1 VRTAD
6 FCFGRQ
12 HDSCARLRK
21 FDRDN
26 RRETPEMIFLA
37 LQESN
42 YEQARAHT
50 SIAAEHRIAPLQWTD
65 SDAEPTACLTN
76 GRWLR
81 KKFRCSAD
89 RNVRNRIVQ
98 VCEFHALKERL
109 LWSQQVRSLALLM
122 PLSPAQIGSLA
133 CRHASCRIALCA
145 AAPVAICGAATI
157 VVCLCFVCL
166 C

>member
-1 VRTAD
+1 MSRH
-6 FCFGRQ
+6 GRIPASQ
-12 HDSCARLRK
+12 PSIELHRYSGQAGSDCLA
-21 FDRDN
+21 N
-26 RRETPEMIFLA
+26 RR
-37 LQESN
+37 
-42 YEQARAHT
+42 
-50 SIAAEHRIAPLQWTD
+50 
-65 SDAEPTACLTN
+65 LTN
-76 GRWLR
+76 GRPLVAETGLGEVQTAT
-81 KKFRCSAD
+81 SAI
-89 RNVRNRIVQ
+89 RIVQ

-122 PLSPAQIGSLA
+122 PLSAAQIGPLA